1 MAAST
6 KFTHIQEWDRCCS
19 HWHKAFE
26 VCDNCVENVVC
37 NTFIW
42 LSYECVQRII

>member
-6 KFTHIQEWDRCCS
+6 KFTLIQEGDRCSS

-26 VCDNCVENVVC
+26 VCGICVEKC
-37 NTFIW
+37 G
-42 LSYECVQRII
+42 L

>member
-6 KFTHIQEWDRCCS
+6 KFTHVQEGDRCCS

-26 VCDNCVENVVC
+26 GCCDCVAKCGV
-37 NTFIW
+37 
-42 LSYECVQRII
+42 